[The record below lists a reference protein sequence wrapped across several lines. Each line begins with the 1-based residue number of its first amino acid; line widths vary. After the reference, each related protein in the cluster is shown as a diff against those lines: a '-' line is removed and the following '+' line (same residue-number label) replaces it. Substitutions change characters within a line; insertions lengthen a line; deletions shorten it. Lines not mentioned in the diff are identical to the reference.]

1 MKTLLVISSIV
12 TVAIT
17 ASAVI
22 YEPQPDPSLYPPT
35 ESALAP
41 FYKSTIEHALMI
53 DEGRPH
59 DFDVKKYIIHIS
71 VDDEDESITGTVT
84 IETII
89 TADGTDEMV
98 FDMAYELDASAVRV
112 NGAPATYD
120 HSVNLLTVDLSQAL
134 NEGVPADVEIDYG
147 GHPADAMYFEP
158 EAIFTLSEPSDSD
171 HWYPCYDHPSDKADE
186 GCELF
191 VTVDS
196 EYVVA
201 SVGTLKG
208 VTYIRDGKAIYHWI
222 ETYPIATYLISVAI
236 SDYSTFSHTWEGM
249 PIDYFVY
256 PQYLDDAMD
265 SYADTPEMLT
275 CFKELYG
282 EYPFKNEKYGMAM
295 TPLGGAME
303 HQTCTTIGDYWVHPA
318 PEDDWI
324 IAHELSHQWWGDWVT
339 CGTWADI
346 WLNEGF
352 ATYSDALFHE
362 YSQGWDAFYYRMQ
375 TFKEVYFEEDE
386 EARFPIYDPYY
397 MWGATVYEKGAWIL
411 HMLRHLLGDDDFFGG
426 LRYYGNQH
434 VYDNAVTAELMDDM
448 ETYSGEDLGW
458 FFDEWVYLA
467 GYPEFKYNWTVSEDD
482 HSKVSVIITQ
492 VQETGP
498 LTPVFQTYVDL
509 TADTPSGEETI
520 TVWVGDENEQYNL
533 DFSDTVNNLYFDK
546 DGWLLCTVVDSTPV
560 TLDYFKADT
569 ITGGVAL
576 SWSVI
581 NSYDFA
587 GFNLYRRPANAK
599 TPRVK
604 INAELITGESPY
616 LYEDKDVTPGV
627 IYAYTLEA
635 VDVSGTTETFGPAA
649 AEAGAAVPTEFV
661 LAQNAPNP
669 VYGNTTFRFSLPE
682 ATKAELSIY
691 DMTGRKVATVVDGR
705 LDAGE
710 YAIGYELRLTPG
722 VYVYRLTTKT
732 ESASKKLVLIR

>member
-1 MKTLLVISSIV
+1 MKTLLVISAAV
-12 TVAIT
+12 TAAT
-17 ASAVI
+17 AATAVI
-22 YEPQPDPSLYPPT
+22 YGPQPDLSLYPPT

-41 FYKSTIEHALMI
+41 FYKSTVERALMV
-53 DEGRPH
+53 DGGRPH

-71 VDDEDESITGTVT
+71 VDDEDESIAGAVT
-84 IETII
+84 IETTI

-98 FDMAYELDASAVRV
+98 FDLASELDASAVRV
-112 NGAPATYD
+112 NGTPATYD
-120 HSVNLLTVDLSQAL
+120 HSGNLLTVDLTQAL
-134 NEGVPADVEIDYG
+134 DEGAQADVEIDYG
-147 GHPADAMYFEP
+147 GYPTGAIYFEP
-158 EAIFTLSEPSDSD
+158 EAIYTITEPSDSD

-196 EYVVA
+196 GYVVA
-201 SVGTLKG
+201 SVGTLKS
-208 VTYIRDGKAIYHWI
+208 VTYIRGGKAIYHWA

-236 SDYSTFSHTWEGM
+236 SDYSTFSQTWEGM
-249 PIDYFVY
+249 PVDYFVY

-265 SYADTPEMLT
+265 CYADTPEMLT
-275 CFKELYG
+275 CFKGLYG

-295 TPLGGAME
+295 TPLGGGME

-318 PEDDWI
+318 PGDDWI
-324 IAHELSHQWWGDWVT
+324 IAHELSHQWWGDRVT

-362 YSQGWDAFYYRMQ
+362 YSQGWDAFYNRMQ
-375 TFKEVYFEEDE
+375 AFKEYYFEEDD
-386 EARFPIYDPYY
+386 EARFPIYDPLY

-411 HMLRHLLGDDDFFGG
+411 HMLRHLLGDDDFFAG

-434 VYDNAVTAELMDDM
+434 DYGNAVTAELIDDM

-467 GYPEFKYNWTVSEDD
+467 GYPEFKYSWTVSEDD
-482 HSKVSVIITQ
+482 HSKVFVVIRQT
-492 VQETGP
+492 QETGP
-498 LTPVFQTYVDL
+498 VTPVFQTYVDL

-520 TVWVGDENEQYNL
+520 TVWVGDENEQYDL
-533 DFSDTVNNLYFDK
+533 DFSDDVNNLYFDK
-546 DGWLLCTVVDSTPV
+546 YGWLLCTVEDSTPV

-569 ITGGVAL
+569 ITNGVAL
-576 SWSVI
+576 SWSVLD
-581 NSYDFA
+581 SYDVA

-599 TPRVK
+599 TPPAK

-616 LYEDKDVTPGV
+616 RYEDKSLTPGV
-627 IYAYTLEA
+627 LYAYTLEA
-635 VDVSGTTETFGPAA
+635 LDVGGTTETFGPAT
-649 AEAGAAVPTEFV
+649 AEAGAAVPTEFA

-669 VYGNTTFRFSLPE
+669 AYGNTTFRFALPE

-691 DMTGRKVATVVDGR
+691 DLTGRKVATVVNGR

-710 YAIGYELRLTPG
+710 YAVDYELRLTPG
-722 VYVYRLTTKT
+722 VYVYRLTTET
-732 ESASKKLVLIR
+732 ESAAKKLILIR